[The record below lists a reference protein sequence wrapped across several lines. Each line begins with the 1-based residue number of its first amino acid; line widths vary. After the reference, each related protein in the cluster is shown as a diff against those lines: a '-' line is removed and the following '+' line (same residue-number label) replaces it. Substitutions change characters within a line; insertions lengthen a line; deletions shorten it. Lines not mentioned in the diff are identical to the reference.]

1 MSCPDCTQA
10 AARDWHGF
18 TADCPGCAARAVARG
33 PNYRESLATSR
44 QTSKYR
50 AELDLLKVSHEQVKA
65 AAGVDAIGA
74 MKAAAEIM
82 DAQPVPMHGR
92 KLAVDGEV
100 IG

>member
-1 MSCPDCTQA
+1 MDCPDCTQA

-50 AELDLLKVSHEQVKA
+50 AELELLKVTHDQVKA
-65 AAGVDAIGA
+65 AAQRDALG
-74 MKAAAEIM
+74 KATA
-82 DAQPVPMHGR
+82 
-92 KLAVDGEV
+92 
-100 IG
+100 

>member
-1 MSCPDCTQA
+1 MNCPDCTQS

-50 AELDLLKVSHEQVKA
+50 AELDLLKVTHDQVKA
-65 AAGVDAIGA
+65 AAQSDALG
-74 MKAAAEIM
+74 KAAA
-82 DAQPVPMHGR
+82 
-92 KLAVDGEV
+92 
-100 IG
+100 